1 VYRSGRRESRVL
13 AQWCPSSAP
22 TVSCCVDH

>member
-13 AQWCPSSAP
+13 AQQCPSSAP
-22 TVSCCVDH
+22 TVSC